1 METQRRLPPIFGGFR
16 IASKDIEYGRYVIPK
31 GWQVSENLE
40 LSLSLQSCHI
50 CCCFSLYIQLIICW
64 FIFIFSGLQ
73 AWLIWMIAFSQNYK
87 ILIPANLRIKHQSHP
102 TAMFHSEQDHG
113 YVQDMNLPGLKPL
126 LQFINWL
133 LISNG
138 SSFVQTIFFSR
149 NPMSFLTKGLP
160 VKVTPKKI
168 LWDSS
173 QQDRTDL
180 MGLEVDH
187 CQVQLVYISLNKDGG
202 GTISYQCSRLF

>member
-16 IASKDIEYGRYVIPK
+16 IALKDIEYGGYVIPK
-31 GWQVSENLE
+31 GW
-40 LSLSLQSCHI
+40 
-50 CCCFSLYIQLIICW
+50 
-64 FIFIFSGLQ
+64 
-73 AWLIWMIAFSQNYK
+73 
-87 ILIPANLRIKHQSHP
+87 
-102 TAMFHSEQDHG
+102 
-113 YVQDMNLPGLKPL
+113 QDMNLPGLKPL
-126 LQFINWL
+126 LQFINRL